1 MMNKDWLEKQA
12 AKRASQEVAERV
24 AAEQA
29 AAQEAAEAAGVQYKR
44 GRGRPVGSKTRN
56 HRAGMADLP
65 PAETAQEVGVLGRAS
80 EQAGWGT
87 LVPKHVWLA
96 RCAPGIRCA
105 QPTAF

>member
-1 MMNKDWLEKQA
+1 MMNTDWLEKQA

-24 AAEQA
+24 AAELA

-65 PAETAQEVGVLGRAS
+65 PAETAQEVGV
-80 EQAGWGT
+80 
-87 LVPKHVWLA
+87 PD
-96 RCAPGIRCA
+96 
-105 QPTAF
+105 